1 MMALL
6 RSVGSRPV
14 GGSIQARPMA
24 DDRRGG
30 AVLAGTGRD
39 GRRPATYR
47 DVLASREFRGIY
59 GAGGL
64 SWIGDATARAAVTA
78 LVFHATGSAAASAG
92 AFALTYAPYLLGG
105 SLLVSLAERYP
116 HRTVMVTCDVAR
128 MLIMAV
134 IAIPRVPVPLV
145 LVLVLFAA
153 FFAPPFDAARS

>member
-116 HRTVMVTCDVAR
+116 HRTVMVTRDVAR
-128 MLIMAV
+128 DHHGRHRHPARAGAAGPGAGPFRRVLRAAV
-134 IAIPRVPVPLV
+134 RRRPI
-145 LVLVLFAA
+145 
-153 FFAPPFDAARS
+153 